1 MLPGPIGEVVDGAAV
16 GGLPPALVGGAALG
30 TLAAVCGPATL
41 KITETWTVVPCLWIP
56 LIGPTGAAKTPSI
69 TVARRKLR
77 ELDAGAYR
85 RYAGEMEVW
94 LGKPSAGRGAAP
106 SDPTRLVNDIT
117 IEMVARW
124 LGAGA
129 GHGAVDAD
137 ELTDW
142 LRGLTRYR
150 KDGATDAAR
159 WLSMWSGQPWRYQ
172 RVGQGRHIDI
182 LVERPVLTV
191 CGGLQPHLLHLLGP
205 EADGFRP
212 RFLPHV
218 SMTTDLTPGQ
228 GRDAPAWDAAI
239 GKLFDATGPRTWRLE
254 GPARELWRDVQRRWK
269 TAQDG
274 PEPPAVAAALAK
286 ADEQAARIA
295 LVLAES
301 LDPAAGGPIPEQAM
315 HAAVAITD
323 YVMGV
328 WRAMG
333 PGNPV
338 LRPPRHRA
346 GSRRRCAGRLARAA
360 RRPVNRPGHPP
371 QRRRRH
377 PYRR

>member
-1 MLPGPIGEVVDGAAV
+1 M
-16 GGLPPALVGGAALG
+16 
-30 TLAAVCGPATL
+30 
-41 KITETWTVVPCLWIP
+41 VPCLWIP

-150 KDGATDAAR
+150 QGRRHRRRPLAVDVVRPAVALPARRARPAHRHPGRTARADRVRRAPAAPAAPARPGGRRVPAPVPAAR
-159 WLSMWSGQPWRYQ
+159 VDDHRPDPRPGP
-172 RVGQGRHIDI
+172 GR
-182 LVERPVLTV
+182 T
-191 CGGLQPHLLHLLGP
+191 GLGRGDRQAVRRHRS
-205 EADGFRP
+205 AD
-212 RFLPHV
+212 LA
-218 SMTTDLTPGQ
+218 PG
-228 GRDAPAWDAAI
+228 
-239 GKLFDATGPRTWRLE
+239 GPR
-254 GPARELWRDVQRRWK
+254 RELWRDVQRRWK

-333 PGNPV
+333 PGETLV